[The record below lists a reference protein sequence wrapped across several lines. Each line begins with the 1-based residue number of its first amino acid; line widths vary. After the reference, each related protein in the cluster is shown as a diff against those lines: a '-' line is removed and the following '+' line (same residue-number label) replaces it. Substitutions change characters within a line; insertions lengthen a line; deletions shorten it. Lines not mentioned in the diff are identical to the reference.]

1 MTTTAPRLGLPHLG
15 YGLGLRDDHF
25 AHLMRTPPDQW
36 GVDWFEIISE
46 NFIGHQGYAAHV
58 LDHIRAHR
66 PVVMHGVSLS
76 IGSTAPLDRDYLAG
90 LAALADRIRPA
101 WVSDHLCWT
110 GVGGLNSHDLLPM
123 PLTEEALAH
132 VTGRVR
138 AVQDIL
144 GRPLIIENPSSYLE
158 FAANQM
164 PEWEFL
170 ARLAEDA
177 DCGLLLD
184 ANNVHVSSVNHGFD
198 PVAYIDALPARRIV
212 QMHLA
217 GPSDGGDHLMD
228 THDHPVPEAVWPLYA
243 RAQIR
248 TGGVS
253 TLLEWD
259 ARIPAYP
266 DLVAELDKARAVQQ
280 AALALELAH
289 V

>member
-15 YGLGLRDDHF
+15 YGLGLREDHF

-46 NFIGHQGYAAHV
+46 NFIGHHGYAAHV

-138 AVQDIL
+138 TVQDIL

-184 ANNVHVSSVNHGFD
+184 ANNVYVSSVNHGFD

>member
-25 AHLMRTPPDQW
+25 AHLMRTAPDQW

-46 NFIGHQGYAAHV
+46 NFIGHHGYAAHV
-58 LDHIRAHR
+58 LDHVRAHR

-158 FAANQM
+158 FAASQM

-170 ARLAEDA
+170 GRLAEDA

-184 ANNVHVSSVNHGFD
+184 ANNVYVSSVNHGFD

-248 TGGVS
+248 TGGVA

-266 DLVAELDKARAVQQ
+266 DLVAELDKARAVCEP
-280 AALALELAH
+280 ALLREPVDA
-289 V
+289 